1 MPHAPFSVSRFLYRG
16 IIDEIKHLQRIIE
29 FSELTEYDKQKL
41 ADLEEAIQWYR
52 ENCIVSSDYLHEE
65 WQNIKNKL

>member
-41 ADLEEAIQWYR
+41 ANLEEAIQ
-52 ENCIVSSDYLHEE
+52 
-65 WQNIKNKL
+65 